1 MTMSREPDRPAET
14 GDAGIESSRASV
26 LVVDDMAEMRE
37 LIGRALRAEDYDV
50 TLAATLEQARDAE
63 PARYAAILVD
73 ARLGRDRGLD
83 LIDALRERDPAL
95 VGRCLVLTGGSADGI
110 PADVAVLTK
119 PFQPAELKDAVRSLI
134 RGPRAPAPADPG
146 AAGPPGHAA
155 GPRVPGR
162 RPIPAPG
169 DLSPDV
175 PDPARAVRDG
185 AAPDGAVPDGAAPDG
200 AAPDGA
206 AGRLLDLIRAL
217 RACDRRQLAEGLHDG
232 PIQEVSAAILELQM
246 QARSAGPGQRPGYVD
261 EVTNWLTTAVGSLRR
276 LTEPGRL
283 TVPDG
288 HALGDVLSDR
298 AGALL
303 TEPPEVI
310 IDVHGTALSPAERR
324 DVIDVAELM
333 LLAVGA
339 DQSSAATIAVSASRH
354 LTIRLELS
362 AMTPEP
368 GGSPADAA
376 AVGAAVGG
384 LARALGGAAETDYA
398 DGSWR
403 ATITIGRRPGR

>member
-1 MTMSREPDRPAET
+1 MSREPDRSAEA
-14 GDAGIESSRASV
+14 GDAGIGSSRASV

-37 LIGRALRAEDYDV
+37 LIGRALRAEDYEV
-50 TLAATLEQARDAE
+50 TLAATLDQARDAE

-83 LIDALRERDPAL
+83 LIDALRERDPTL

-119 PFQPAELKDAVRSLI
+119 PFQPAELKDAVRSLL
-134 RGPRAPAPADPG
+134 RGAQAEPSADPG

-155 GPRVPGR
+155 GPPGHAAGPPGHAAGPRVAEQ
-162 RPIPAPG
+162 RPIPATGADP
-169 DLSPDV
+169 PDV
-175 PDPARAVRDG
+175 RARDVPG
-185 AAPDGAVPDGAAPDG
+185 PDGAAQ
-200 AAPDGA
+200 DGA

-288 HALGDVLSDR
+288 HALADVLSDR

-303 TEPPEVI
+303 TEPPEVL
-310 IDVHGTALSPAERR
+310 IDERGTTLSPAERR

-339 DQSSAATIAVSASRH
+339 DQSSEATIAVSAARQ

-368 GGSPADAA
+368 GGSPGDAA
-376 AVGAAVGG
+376 AVRAAVGG

-398 DGSWR
+398 DGAWR

>member
-1 MTMSREPDRPAET
+1 MTMSREPDRSAGA
-14 GDAGIESSRASV
+14 GDAGIGSSRASV

-37 LIGRALRAEDYDV
+37 LIGRALRAEDYEV
-50 TLAATLEQARDAE
+50 TLAATLDQARDAE

-83 LIDALRERDPAL
+83 LIDALRERDPTL

-119 PFQPAELKDAVRSLI
+119 PFQPAELKDAVRSLL
-134 RGPRAPAPADPG
+134 RGAQAEPSADPG
-146 AAGPPGHAA
+146 AAGP
-155 GPRVPGR
+155 RVAEQ
-162 RPIPAPG
+162 RPIPATGADP
-169 DLSPDV
+169 PDV
-175 PDPARAVRDG
+175 RARDVPG
-185 AAPDGAVPDGAAPDG
+185 PDGAAQ
-200 AAPDGA
+200 DGA

-288 HALGDVLSDR
+288 HALADVLSDR

-303 TEPPEVI
+303 TEPPEVL
-310 IDVHGTALSPAERR
+310 IDERGTTLSPAERR

-339 DQSSAATIAVSASRH
+339 DQSSEATIAVSAARQ

-368 GGSPADAA
+368 GGSPGDAA
-376 AVGAAVGG
+376 AVRAAVGG
-384 LARALGGAAETDYA
+384 LAQALGGAAETDYA
-398 DGSWR
+398 DGAWR

>member
-1 MTMSREPDRPAET
+1 MTMSREPDRSAGA
-14 GDAGIESSRASV
+14 GDAGIGSSRASV

-37 LIGRALRAEDYDV
+37 LIGRALRAEDYEV
-50 TLAATLEQARDAE
+50 TLAATLDQARDAE

-83 LIDALRERDPAL
+83 LIDALRERDPTL

-119 PFQPAELKDAVRSLI
+119 PFQPAELKDAVRSLL
-134 RGPRAPAPADPG
+134 RGAQAEPSADPG

-155 GPRVPGR
+155 GPRVAEH
-162 RPIPAPG
+162 RPIPATGADP
-169 DLSPDV
+169 PDV
-175 PDPARAVRDG
+175 RARDVPG
-185 AAPDGAVPDGAAPDG
+185 PDGAAQ
-200 AAPDGA
+200 DGA

-288 HALGDVLSDR
+288 HALADVLSDR

-303 TEPPEVI
+303 TEPPEVL
-310 IDVHGTALSPAERR
+310 IDERGTTLSPAERR

-339 DQSSAATIAVSASRH
+339 DQSSEATIAVSAARQ

-368 GGSPADAA
+368 GGSPGDAA
-376 AVGAAVGG
+376 AVRAAVGG

-398 DGSWR
+398 DGAWR